1 MIQLIFS
8 DKSELILAAQ
18 SDTVTFINSQ
28 RVVKT
33 ILLKDASQDPSLFKR
48 LVYARSE
55 LELIMGKD
63 ELVRE
68 VPHFLLTFEV

>member
-1 MIQLIFS
+1 M
-8 DKSELILAAQ
+8 
-18 SDTVTFINSQ
+18 
-28 RVVKT
+28 VKT

-68 VPHFLLTFEV
+68 VPHILLTFEVQAPKLTISTPKAVQGDFMTRVVASVRP

>member
-1 MIQLIFS
+1 
-8 DKSELILAAQ
+8 
-18 SDTVTFINSQ
+18 
-28 RVVKT
+28 VVKT